1 MMKKNFKEYT
11 LANWDHEIGNEN
23 LYKIAKEYIL
33 KFNDMKIN
41 NQGIL
46 IYVEAGN
53 GKTYFSASIANALLD
68 KLVPVI
74 CVGTIAL
81 TERISQSKKNYGE
94 EGIFTVLN
102 ALENADLLIIDDL
115 GTE

>member
-1 MMKKNFKEYT
+1 MRES
-11 LANWDHEIGNEN
+11 
-23 LYKIAKEYIL
+23 
-33 KFNDMKIN
+33 